1 MKRIDKL
8 SYLLGSSLLVLHLT
22 APAATLEGVSFDDT
36 IRLSGS
42 SLQLNG
48 LGLRAVSI
56 LKGYVAG
63 LYLTKK
69 VATAEEAMA
78 APGPKRV
85 QLRLLLDAPPQVFN
99 KALISGI
106 RKNASEA
113 ELASLSGRI
122 DQFESMINAAGS
134 LGKGDTIDLDF
145 NPAKGM
151 TLTVNGKVQPEV
163 VAGADFY
170 NAVLGIFVGAHPVDA
185 KLKSGLLGQ

>member
-1 MKRIDKL
+1 MKRIAKL
-8 SYLLGSSLLVLHLT
+8 SSVLLSSMLALH
-22 APAATLEGVSFDDT
+22 AGAATLEGVSFDDT
-36 IRLSGS
+36 IRLAGS
-42 SLQLNG
+42 PLQLNG

-69 VATAEEAMA
+69 AATAEEAMA

-99 KALISGI
+99 KALVSGI

-113 ELASLSGRI
+113 ELVSLSERI

-134 LGKGDTIDLDF
+134 LRQGDTIDLDF
-145 NPAKGM
+145 TPDKGM
-151 TLTVNGKVQPEV
+151 TLAVNGAAQPTV

>member
-1 MKRIDKL
+1 
-8 SYLLGSSLLVLHLT
+8 
-22 APAATLEGVSFDDT
+22 
-36 IRLSGS
+36 
-42 SLQLNG
+42 
-48 LGLRAVSI
+48 
-56 LKGYVAG
+56 
-63 LYLTKK
+63 
-69 VATAEEAMA
+69 MA

-99 KALISGI
+99 KALVSGI

-113 ELASLSGRI
+113 ELVSLSERI

-134 LGKGDTIDLDF
+134 LRQGDTIDLDF
-145 NPAKGM
+145 TPDKGM
-151 TLTVNGKVQPEV
+151 TLAVNGAAQPTV